1 MGWSAICPWPES
13 TSFLATGTQ
22 RKVGAAT
29 SAVKSLLRPNRDARN
44 TIEARR
50 RAESV
55 DNNHD
60 NRSRHKD
67 DCGRMRRHDSDD
79 DRERSW
85 SPNQRGPRV

>member
-1 MGWSAICPWPES
+1 MGWSAICPRPES

-22 RKVGAAT
+22 RKVRAAA
-29 SAVKSLLRPNRDARN
+29 SAVKSRLRPNRDARN

-55 DNNHD
+55 DNN
-60 NRSRHKD
+60 RSRHKD
-67 DCGRMRRHDSDD
+67 DRGRMRRHDSDN
-79 DRERSW
+79 DREHSW